1 MRNYN
6 KEELEQ
12 WILVE
17 NQTYEEIGRRL
28 GVTGVAIKKAAKRLG
43 IELPVRRYKNDSEHF
58 NKKDKPKRY
67 CIVCGKPLVGY
78 QEKYCSKECQ
88 FTYQYNESI
97 RKWKNGEWDGTV
109 AFKPSNIIRR
119 YMLEKYNYK
128 CSKCGWGEV
137 NPYTNL
143 VPLQIH
149 HVDGNSTN
157 NKEENLEVLC
167 PNCHSLTENFGSRN
181 TNTPE
186 GKSAYYCKGSS
197 SSAE

>member
-1 MRNYN
+1 M
-6 KEELEQ
+6 EQ

-28 GVTGVAIKKAAKRLG
+28 GVTGAAIKKAAKRLG
-43 IELPVRRYKNDSEHF
+43 IELPV
-58 NKKDKPKRY
+58 
-67 CIVCGKPLVGY
+67 
-78 QEKYCSKECQ
+78 
-88 FTYQYNESI
+88 
-97 RKWKNGEWDGTV
+97 
-109 AFKPSNIIRR
+109 RR

-181 TNTPE
+181 TNAPE

>member
-1 MRNYN
+1 M
-6 KEELEQ
+6 KEEVVCHL
-12 WILVE
+12 LVRV
-17 NQTYEEIGRRL
+17 G
-28 GVTGVAIKKAAKRLG
+28 G
-43 IELPVRRYKNDSEHF
+43 IFIYVP
-58 NKKDKPKRY
+58 
-67 CIVCGKPLVGY
+67 I
-78 QEKYCSKECQ
+78 CS
-88 FTYQYNESI
+88 
-97 RKWKNGEWDGTV
+97 
-109 AFKPSNIIRR
+109 
-119 YMLEKYNYK
+119 
-128 CSKCGWGEV
+128 GWGEV

>member
-1 MRNYN
+1 MY
-6 KEELEQ
+6 
-12 WILVE
+12 
-17 NQTYEEIGRRL
+17 
-28 GVTGVAIKKAAKRLG
+28 
-43 IELPVRRYKNDSEHF
+43 SE
-58 NKKDKPKRY
+58 
-67 CIVCGKPLVGY
+67 PLVGY

-97 RKWKNGEWDGTV
+97 RKWDGTV

-119 YMLEKYNYK
+119 YMLEKYK
-128 CSKCGWGEV
+128 WGEV

-149 HVDGNSTN
+149 HGNSTN

-167 PNCHSLTENFGSRN
+167 HSLTENFGSRN
-181 TNTPE
+181 ANTPE

>member
-1 MRNYN
+1 M
-6 KEELEQ
+6 E
-12 WILVE
+12 
-17 NQTYEEIGRRL
+17 
-28 GVTGVAIKKAAKRLG
+28 
-43 IELPVRRYKNDSEHF
+43 
-58 NKKDKPKRY
+58 
-67 CIVCGKPLVGY
+67 
-78 QEKYCSKECQ
+78 
-88 FTYQYNESI
+88 
-97 RKWKNGEWDGTV
+97 EWDGTV

-119 YMLEKYNYK
+119 YMLEKYK